1 MISPWLTCFYNAYVG
16 SKLDDDEL
24 SSTPGLW
31 EERELSEES
40 EEKELNEL
48 TLDVLAEEAELSDW
62 ELIEDRS
69 D

>member
-16 SKLDDDEL
+16 SKLDDEL

-31 EERELSEES
+31 EERELS